1 MNSSR
6 GSIVITSKVI
16 IDIVILSL
24 SLSFNLCRYQLRFP
38 QRPVAHVNASL
49 LSSPE
54 VGLTEWIIVDKSVLG
69 EMNLDRV
76 EFLIRLLLLL
86 LLMPLLL
93 LLLMRL
99 PLLLL
104 MLLLMLLLLPLLLL
118 QLLLVVVLLV
128 VLVFRLFLERAV
140 VGFSCLDLLIPWSK
154 VLKYFVAVIY
164 ACP

>member
-1 MNSSR
+1 M
-6 GSIVITSKVI
+6 
-16 IDIVILSL
+16 
-24 SLSFNLCRYQLRFP
+24 SFSLCRYQLRFP

-49 LSSPE
+49 LSPPE
-54 VGLTEWIIVDKSVLG
+54 VGLTKRIIVDKSVLG

-104 MLLLMLLLLPLLLL
+104 MLLLLPLLLL
-118 QLLLVVVLLV
+118 QLLLLVVLLL
-128 VLVFRLFLERAV
+128 VLLLFRLFLERAV
-140 VGFSCLDLLIPWSK
+140 VGFSCLDLLIPWPK
-154 VLKYFVAVIY
+154 VVKYFVAVIY
-164 ACP
+164 ECP